1 MKKRVENWMEYHTN
15 KLQILFHIMYILYKY
30 FIRLDIYL
38 VSHHFEEEEILC
50 KHYVFIL
57 IYHAKIEIRKKYS
70 IFFIQN
76 HTRQKQYQHVLSVL
90 FVINQIW
97 QVTLDG
103 LLYKHCTNIS
113 QILGKYFANIG
124 QILGKYQANIGQIL
138 REYYYMEHTGQYVAI

>member
-1 MKKRVENWMEYHTN
+1 
-15 KLQILFHIMYILYKY
+15 MYILYKY

-38 VSHHFEEEEILC
+38 VSHHFKEEEILC

-76 HTRQKQYQHVLSVL
+76 HTRQKQYQHILSVL

-97 QVTLDG
+97 Y
-103 LLYKHCTNIS
+103 LLRIGFCTCIVQIFHKYCKNIS
-113 QILGKYFANIG
+113 QILGKCFTNIGQIFRKYRANIG
-124 QILGKYQANIGQIL
+124 QIFHNYRANIERIL
-138 REYYYMEHTGQYVAI
+138 VHGAYRT

>member
-76 HTRQKQYQHVLSVL
+76 HTRQKQYQHILSVL

-97 QVTLDG
+97 MRFC
-103 LLYKHCTNIS
+103 KANIS
-113 QILGKYFANIG
+113 QILGKYFPNILQIQCKYWANIER
-124 QILGKYQANIGQIL
+124 ILLHGTNRTICSYITIL
-138 REYYYMEHTGQYVAI
+138 D